1 MIYSYDVGS
10 LPLEEDYKKFLAEA
24 SKLGT
29 YFKAKVVGAFIDK
42 VKVGVDIPNYPQF
55 RDMNE
60 MFLEMIDGL
69 VKIDGEFLAEG
80 SLKIKG
86 DGFIPEVKVLKDNL
100 KEIYEK
106 VNFKVEVKLC
116 VTGPYTLSYVFKH
129 RNPELFLQ
137 LANVLGEIVEI
148 NIFNLKEG
156 AVKIVSLDEPLFAV
170 VDDPQI
176 DYGSEGREALVKA
189 WEKIFYK
196 ACSRNVKTALHL
208 HSTRDE
214 LYFTVENLKIIETHV
229 EDSFYFSKHAKD
241 MVERNDKFIKASISI
256 TDFDKLLQQNL
267 EKQYPG
273 KCRDFILK
281 EIGEIWSKIRGGKV
295 DPRRFLE
302 DKEILR
308 KRLKK
313 IVEFFGVE
321 RVPYAG
327 AECGLRGFPNYNV
340 ALKCLEDVSNVVR
353 CFRKTCT

>member
-10 LPLEEDYKKFLAEA
+10 LPFEGDYKKFLAEA
-24 SKLGT
+24 SKLGE
-29 YFKAKVVGAFIDK
+29 YFKTKVVETFVDK
-42 VKVGVDIPNYPQF
+42 VKAGVDIPNYPQF

-69 VKIDGEFLAEG
+69 IKIDGEFLAG
-80 SLKIKG
+80 RNLKIK
-86 DGFIPEVKVLKDNL
+86 DNGFIPEVKVLKDNL

-106 VNFKVEVKLC
+106 VNFKVEVKVC
-116 VTGPYTLSYVFKH
+116 ITGPHTLSYMFKY

-137 LANVLGEIVEI
+137 LANVLGEIVET
-148 NIFNLKEG
+148 NIFNVKEG

-170 VDDPQI
+170 VDDPKI

-196 ACSRNVKTALHL
+196 AYSRNVKTALHL

-214 LYFTVENLKIIETHV
+214 LYFAVENLKIIETHV
-229 EDSFYFSKHAKD
+229 EDSFYFSKHVKD
-241 MVERNDKFIKASISI
+241 MVEKNDKLIKASISI

-267 EKQYPG
+267 EKQCPG
-273 KCRDFILK
+273 KGRDFILRK
-281 EIGEIWSKIRGGKV
+281 IGEIWNKIRGGKV
-295 DPRRFLE
+295 NPEKFLE
-302 DKEILR
+302 DKEVLR
-308 KRLKK
+308 KRLEK

-327 AECGLRGFPNYNV
+327 TECGLRGFPTYNV
-340 ALKCLEDVSNVVR
+340 ALKCLENVSNVVR
-353 CFRKTCT
+353 DFRKTSI